1 MVSEEED
8 VPFDVSLGEN
18 TGEEGSSCRIGSV
31 VREPGTNGEARMPI
45 PVRFEAGIGR
55 SGRDRYATLTSAE
68 PEVNVPTLHSSTEDE
83 PAEPTV
89 SSIEVEFDD
98 SPETTK

>member
-1 MVSEEED
+1 
-8 VPFDVSLGEN
+8 
-18 TGEEGSSCRIGSV
+18 
-31 VREPGTNGEARMPI
+31 MPI
-45 PVRFEAGIGR
+45 SVGFEAGIGG
-55 SGRDRYATLTSAE
+55 SGRDRYAALAPAE
-68 PEVNVPTLHSSTEDE
+68 PEADVPTLHSSTEDE